1 MPGLEKFVNKLL
13 GRNDVEDAQ
22 KRLDTLTQEEA
33 RMAIAETLN
42 VTHRVED
49 KVTGLIEGR
58 KKAFA
63 WSFTHP

>member
-1 MPGLEKFVNKLL
+1 MNKLL
-13 GRNDVEDAQ
+13 GRNDVEDAL
-22 KRLDTLTQEEA
+22 KRLDTLTQDEA
-33 RMAIAETLN
+33 RMAIAQTLN

>member
-1 MPGLEKFVNKLL
+1 MNKLL
-13 GRNDVEDAQ
+13 GRNDVEDAL
-22 KRLDTLTQEEA
+22 KRLDTLTQDEA
-33 RMAIAETLN
+33 RMAIAQTLN

-58 KKAFA
+58 KKAFV